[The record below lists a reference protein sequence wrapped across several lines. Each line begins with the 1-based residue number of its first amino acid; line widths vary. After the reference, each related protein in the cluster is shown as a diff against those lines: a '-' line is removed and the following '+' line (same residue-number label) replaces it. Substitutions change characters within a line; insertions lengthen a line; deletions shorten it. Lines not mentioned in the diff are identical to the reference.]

1 MPSFTLRARLRS
13 QSGFTLVEMLVT
25 MVVMGFVMGGL
36 ANIFISGSRA
46 SSDGQARLTSQTN
59 VNDALGRLEYDARC
73 ASTATLLSK
82 SGSNGGGVHL
92 VMPAWCTH
100 STGDVSWC
108 VTSGN
113 LVRYAATTCTG
124 TGVTLASSVT
134 SATPFSCPT
143 PVTGALPQ
151 LKVGLTVNSGGA
163 SDATSVTDY
172 ITTHNDPTAANTG
185 ATVLP
190 AATITVASTTVFPAA
205 GTLYTPNGVI
215 AYTGTTTTAGG
226 TTATFTGATGGTG
239 TLAANASL
247 ILVGCS

>member
-1 MPSFTLRARLRS
+1 MPSFPLRARLQP

-46 SSDGQARLTSQTN
+46 SSDGQARLTSQQN
-59 VNDALGRLEYDARC
+59 VTVALSRLEYDARC
-73 ASTATLLSK
+73 ASAASLLNK

-92 VMPAWCTH
+92 IIPSQCTH

-108 VTSGN
+108 VVSGN

-134 SATPFSCPT
+134 SATPFSCYS
-143 PVTGALPQ
+143 PVSWSLPQ
-151 LKVGLTVNSGGA
+151 LNVALSVNSGGT
-163 SDATSVTDY
+163 SDATSTTDY
-172 ITTHNDPTAANTG
+172 ITLHNVPATSNNPN

-190 AATITVASTTVFPAA
+190 AATITVYTTTGFPAA
-205 GTLYTPNGVI
+205 GTLNSPNGVLT
-215 AYTGTTTTAGG
+215 YTGTTQT
-226 TTATFTGATGGTG
+226 TFTGVTGGTG
-239 TLAANASL
+239 TLAVGAPVVLAT
-247 ILVGCS
+247 GCS